1 MPNFELSNDWV
12 LIIPIHVTTATG
24 VVVPAPAGDT
34 FTVVSSDPASLAAVV
49 GADASGNP
57 IVTVNALV
65 DLASNIT
72 VTLTDSTGLVAS
84 TAIFDIV
91 ADTTATSV
99 LLDLSDA
106 THTPQ
111 PVPAATPVAPTTT
124 TTP

>member
-91 ADTTATSV
+91 ADTTP
-99 LLDLSDA
+99 D
-106 THTPQ
+106 
-111 PVPAATPVAPTTT
+111 
-124 TTP
+124 